1 MVPSGDTGPQGC
13 VRTSEYHSTFC
24 QPTNLSV
31 VHLPTLLPL
40 FVHLCLPTH
49 LPICRPPLS
58 FLSIH
63 YPPTSPPTSPSCILS
78 THQPTHPL
86 SILPAIYLFFAHSSV
101 TLPVETFLVSSLHLL
116 PVDYFMLTSLNRLLL
131 MASGRS
137 GVVGDRAEHKVYLGW
152 LLSSGYNSPPGF
164 RVFIYSPMCQER
176 FSLYGWPFSLK
187 LSTAIL
193 NTHNSVVW
201 DLLLK

>member
-13 VRTSEYHSTFC
+13 VRTSEYHSPFC

-40 FVHLCLPTH
+40 CPSLSTNPSTYLSSTTKPPTY
-49 LPICRPPLS
+49 PLS
-58 FLSIH
+58 TYQFTYFSIMH
-63 YPPTSPPTSPSCILS
+63 PINPS
-78 THQPTHPL
+78 TYPL

-101 TLPVETFLVSSLHLL
+101 TLPVETSLVSSLHLL
-116 PVDYFMLTSLNRLLL
+116 PVDYFLLTTSLNRLQL
-131 MASGRS
+131 MASGRPR
-137 GVVGDRAEHKVYLGW
+137 VVGDRAEHKVYLGW
-152 LLSSGYNSPPGF
+152 LLSLGYHSPPGF